1 MKLKIC
7 LIGEGAVGKTSLVR
21 RFVLDEF
28 DDRYLQT
35 IGTKVS
41 KKEVTIALPQNGHR
55 MHVDMTVWDIMGQKG
70 FRDLLKESYFYGAQ
84 GVLAVSDLTRPAT
97 LAELGG
103 WIEGVYS
110 VTGKIP
116 IQILA
121 NKLDL
126 VEDAASRQS
135 ELEEVAKNYNSPLHL
150 TSAKT
155 GVNVNEAFHRLAEEV
170 AARHV
175 AA

>member
-1 MKLKIC
+1 MSAEPGEKEMLKG
-7 LIGEGAVGKTSLVR
+7 LIEALHAGESP
-21 RFVLDEF
+21 
-28 DDRYLQT
+28 DDLKQR
-35 IGTKVS
+35 
-41 KKEVTIALPQNGHR
+41 
-55 MHVDMTVWDIMGQKG
+55 

-121 NKLDL
+121 NKVDL

-135 ELEEVAKNYNSPLHL
+135 ELEEVAKTYNSPLHL